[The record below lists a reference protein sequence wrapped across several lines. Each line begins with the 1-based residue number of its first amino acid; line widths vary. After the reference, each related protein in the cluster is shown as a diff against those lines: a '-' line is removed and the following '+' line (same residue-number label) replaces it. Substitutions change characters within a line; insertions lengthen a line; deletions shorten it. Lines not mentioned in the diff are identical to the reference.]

1 MTQRRKKNRDG
12 RRGTAT
18 LELALSFP
26 LMILMTLGAID
37 FGRLFHHA
45 ITASNAAASGAFY
58 GMQSPQHAS
67 GYSQMMQTARNDA
80 DSLAESGPEPEQT
93 VQLADPDPHVVGSGS
108 NQDGIGF
115 EAARFCACPGSGD
128 DPGRGTTLP
137 CASTCGG
144 GYGRPQMF
152 VRVRV
157 AKPFSTVAP
166 YPGVPDSLNVRGNA
180 FMRVR

>member
-1 MTQRRKKNRDG
+1 MC
-12 RRGTAT
+12 
-18 LELALSFP
+18 FP
-26 LMILMTLGAID
+26 LIVLMTLGAVD

-45 ITASNAAASGAFY
+45 ITASNAATSGAFY
-58 GMQSPQHAS
+58 GIRSQQHSS

-80 DSLAESGPEPEQT
+80 DSLAESAPEET
-93 VQLADPDPHVVGSGS
+93 VALTPYPHEVGNAS

-128 DPGRGTTLP
+128 DPGRGTRVS
-137 CASTCGG
+137 CAVTDCA
-144 GYGRPQMF
+144 GYGQPQMF

-166 YPGVPDSLNVRGNA
+166 YPGVPDSLDVRGNA